1 MTEEKFDLMKEL
13 RKKVKGEKIEFE
25 GAIMA
30 FRLPNG
36 MGGTG
41 IFCNEL
47 GVVLRLINEAK
58 LQERVIEMQNEDI
71 ALSNILDKFPNKKEE
86 KRSSMFG

>member
-1 MTEEKFDLMKEL
+1 MTEKFNLMKEL
-13 RKKVKGEKIEFE
+13 RKKGKEEKIKFE

-30 FRLPNG
+30 FRFPNG
-36 MGGTG
+36 MGGTA

-58 LQERVIEMQNEDI
+58 VQERRIEIHNEDI
-71 ALSNILDKFPNKKEE
+71 AATNILGKFSDKKEE